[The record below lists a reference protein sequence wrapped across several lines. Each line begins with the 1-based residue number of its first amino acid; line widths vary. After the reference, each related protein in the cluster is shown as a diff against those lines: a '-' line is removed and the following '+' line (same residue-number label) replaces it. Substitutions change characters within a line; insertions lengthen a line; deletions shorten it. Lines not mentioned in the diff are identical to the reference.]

1 MSFGGLYM
9 ASNPLNPNPSLVSLN
24 QGLRGVT
31 ASAAPSPFEPA
42 RTIGSSVIGTD
53 LTILGQNITI
63 ISKNQLQI
71 DGDIR
76 GDVTGK
82 QVTISADGSVIGT
95 VSAEKIEVHGGV
107 RGAIRAATVALHPSA
122 RVEAEIV
129 HLKLSIAEGAQV
141 EGNLKKSKTEA
152 ELVPNLDVS
161 SYVGGE
167 TAEPE
172 IDLAAL
178 SGSDQS

>member
-1 MSFGGLYM
+1 MSFGGLSM

-24 QGLRGVT
+24 QGLRG
-31 ASAAPSPFEPA
+31 SAASSTPSPFEPA

-107 RGAIRAATVALHPSA
+107 RGAIRAATVSLHPSA
-122 RVEAEIV
+122 RVDAEIV
-129 HLKLSIAEGAQV
+129 HLRLSIAEGAQV
-141 EGNLKKSKTEA
+141 EGMLKKSKTEA
-152 ELVPNLDVS
+152 ELVPNLDAS
-161 SYVGGE
+161 TYLDRTS
-167 TAEPE
+167 AEPE
-172 IDLAAL
+172 IDLASL
-178 SGSDQS
+178 SSSEQS

>member
-1 MSFGGLYM
+1 M
-9 ASNPLNPNPSLVSLN
+9 ASNSLSPNPSLVTLG
-24 QGLRGVT
+24 QGLRG
-31 ASAAPSPFEPA
+31 SAAPAASSPFEPA

-63 ISKNQLQI
+63 ISKNQLQS

-129 HLKLSIAEGAQV
+129 HLRLSIAEGAQV
-141 EGNLKKSKTEA
+141 EGSLKKSKSEA

-161 SYVGGE
+161 SYVDNTG
-167 TAEPE
+167 AEPE
-172 IDLAAL
+172 IDLASL
-178 SGSDQS
+178 SGAEQS